1 MILNISDKIRYL
13 MLIKGVSTQEL
24 ADVLG
29 CCRANFN
36 KKLRNND
43 FKVKELEQIADYL
56 NVDFLIDF
64 VLVDW
69 PND

>member
-1 MILNISDKIRYL
+1 

-43 FKVKELEQIADYL
+43 FKVKELQQIADYL
-56 NVDFLIDF
+56 GVDLLIDF
-64 VLVDW
+64 VLVD
-69 PND
+69 